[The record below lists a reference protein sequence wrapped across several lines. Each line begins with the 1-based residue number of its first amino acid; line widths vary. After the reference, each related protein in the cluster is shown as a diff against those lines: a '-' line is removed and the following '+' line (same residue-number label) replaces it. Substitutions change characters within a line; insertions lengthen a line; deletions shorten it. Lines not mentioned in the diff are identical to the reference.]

1 MPFQRRIA
9 PVIAGFAFFAALAV
23 ASPVASYA
31 QDAAQ
36 QEYSPQV
43 GQEGKDVIWV
53 PTPQALVER
62 MLDMARVTQK
72 DYVIDLGSG
81 DGRTVIA
88 AAKRGARA
96 LGIEYNPDMVELS
109 KRNAEKAGL
118 AGRAQFIR
126 GDIFQTDFS
135 EATVLTL
142 YLLPSLNLKLRP
154 TILKMKPGTRV
165 VSHAFSMEDWQAD
178 QTESVEG
185 RTAYLWIVPAPVEGT
200 WRWKGA
206 GSGSSDYELTLRQHF
221 QQVEGLVKLGA
232 KTGQLRDAK
241 LRGDRLSFTVYEPT
255 GSNPIRRDFTGR
267 VTGDTIEGTVKHP
280 GGEAKWIAARQRE
293 AAAEGAGTAR

>member
-1 MPFQRRIA
+1 MQFTRRSA
-9 PVIAGFAFFAALAV
+9 PVIAGIVFFAA
-23 ASPVASYA
+23 ASVFAPGALYA
-31 QDAAQ
+31 QSAAQ
-36 QEYSPQV
+36 QEYTPTV

-62 MLDMARVTQK
+62 MLEMAKVTPQ

-81 DGRTVIA
+81 DGRTVIT
-88 AAKRGARA
+88 AAKRGVRS

-109 KRNAEKAGL
+109 RRNAEKAGV
-118 AGRAQFIR
+118 AGSAQFIQ

-135 EATVLTL
+135 QATVLTL

-165 VSHAFSMEDWQAD
+165 VSHAFTMDDWQAD

-200 WRWKGA
+200 WRWNIS
-206 GSGSSDYELTLRQHF
+206 GSGPRDYELVLRQHY
-221 QQVEGLVKLGA
+221 QQVEGLVKLNG
-232 KTGQLRDAK
+232 KTGQLRNVR
-241 LRGDRLSFTVYEPT
+241 LRGDAISFTVFEPT

-267 VTGDTIEGTVKHP
+267 VSGETIEGMVKLP
-280 GGEAKWIAARQRE
+280 GGEAKWTAARP
-293 AAAEGAGTAR
+293 APAPAN